1 MKSFPISG
9 AARAALVLT
18 LAAGLGACASVI
30 QTKHADWAVRSM
42 PEGAEVKVSNGGYC
56 QATPCTFQVRRNEHF
71 FATVAMPGYETK
83 TVEVNPELKP
93 LGAVSFLG
101 NGVFGLLGVLTAA
114 IDVGNGSAFGPSHN
128 GETIK
133 LKAYSAQDLIRLGAA
148 DDGCTPE
155 KAVYA
160 RQIGVSCDAL
170 GTRVMFVHDS
180 VLTPAAQ
187 LAATAGA
194 QPTQVA
200 ADQPVDTQPLQ
211 AAAQPAQ
218 TPPAPASAPQPVA
231 DASPQPTQSPADTP
245 VKTAAADPAPAAG
258 R

>member
-30 QTKHADWAVRSM
+30 QTKHADWSVHSM

-56 QATPCTFQVRRNEHF
+56 QSTPCSFQVRRNEHF
-71 FATVAMPGYETK
+71 FATVAMPGYEPK

-128 GETIK
+128 GETVK

-148 DDGCTPE
+148 DEGCTPE
-155 KAVYA
+155 KATYA
-160 RQIGVSCDAL
+160 RQIGVSCNAL
-170 GTRVMFVHDS
+170 SNRVIFVHDS

-187 LAATAGA
+187 LTATAA
-194 QPTQVA
+194 SQPTQAA
-200 ADQPVDTQPLQ
+200 AD
-211 AAAQPAQ
+211 QPAQ
-218 TPPAPASAPQPVA
+218 TPQASASAPQPVA
-231 DASPQPTQSPADTP
+231 DATPQSTQTPADTP
-245 VKTAAADPAPAAG
+245 VKTAAADPTPAAG